1 MKKAFIIGCFLA
13 LYFNANGQNFSNLW
27 EAHFSYNKIVGVRAG
42 DNKIYAAS
50 ENVLFV
56 YDTQTNETLNITT
69 VDGLSGE
76 FISAIEYSEEFQLL
90 MIGYVNGLI
99 EIYSENDGFILPV
112 VDILDRETIS
122 PGLKTINHF
131 NEHEGLMY
139 IATGFGIVVYD
150 LERLEFGDTYFIG
163 LGASQ
168 VLVEQTAIF
177 NGFIYAACRDNAAI
191 KFADLSNPNLID
203 FAQWQTIASG
213 NFVTMNVVN
222 NRLYTTR
229 ANNVFNEIVNNTLQV
244 RFNFPSALSD
254 AKVTNQLLAVTLSD
268 QVILLDEN
276 ASEVSN
282 FGVNPDF
289 QTTYNS
295 AVLSGEFLYV
305 GTESL
310 GLLKVQL
317 SDLSNI
323 EAILP
328 NGPLRNDPF
337 KINAFGGQVWVTY
350 GDHTATYNSFPL
362 RSRGLSYRFEDNWNS
377 IPFDS
382 LLNARNFTFIENNP
396 FNPQQTFVS
405 SFQDGLLE
413 LNNFQ
418 PTVLYNQTNS
428 GLESLF
434 IPNSPNI
441 VSIRVNGLS
450 FDRTGKLWSIT
461 SLIERPLKSYDPA
474 TGAWQSFSFAQLIN
488 NPITGENGFGDLV
501 IDNNGTKWI
510 ASRRNGVIAY
520 NENIGGTPIL
530 KIDSESQNMPTTS
543 VEALA
548 IDNRNQLWIGT
559 VNGIRIL
566 FNTANVFNTPNPV
579 VSSIIIDEAGVPRE
593 LLLDELIN
601 DIKVDGSNNKWVATL
616 SSGVF
621 YFSQDGQQTIYHFTK
636 DNSPLPSNEVK
647 HLAIDQVNG
656 KVYFATSRGVVAFTS
671 GSSTPEETLG
681 EVFVYPNPVR
691 PEYDILGDNNL
702 NDINRG
708 VKIKGLTENVNIK
721 ITDVEGNLVAEAQ
734 SRRNLRNSRNGFNM
748 AIDGGIA
755 IWNGRNLA
763 NNIVASGVYLILITD
778 LESFETKVLKLLI
791 IRGK

>member
-1 MKKAFIIGCFLA
+1 MKKAVIFGCFLA
-13 LYFNANGQNFSNLW
+13 LYVNAIGQNFSNLW

-50 ENVLFV
+50 ENVVFV

-76 FISAIEYSEEFQLL
+76 FISAIEYSEAFQLL
-90 MIGYVNGLI
+90 IIGYTNGLI
-99 EIYSENDGFILPV
+99 EIYSENDGSILPV
-112 VDILDRETIS
+112 VDILERETIS

-131 NEHEGLMY
+131 NEHDGLMY

-168 VLVEQTAIF
+168 VLVEQTAVF

-191 KFADLSNPNLID
+191 KYADLSNPNLID
-203 FAQWQTIASG
+203 FAQWQTISSG

-229 ANNVFNEIVNNTLQV
+229 SNNAFNEILNNTLQV

-254 AKVTNQLLAVTLSD
+254 TKVTNQILAVTLGNR
-268 QVILLDEN
+268 ILLLDEN
-276 ASEVSN
+276 AIEVSN
-282 FGVNPDF
+282 FGVNTDF

-295 AVLSGEFLYV
+295 AVVFNEFLYV

-337 KINAFGGQVWVTY
+337 KINAFSGQVWVTY
-350 GDHTATYNSFPL
+350 GDYTAFYNSFPL
-362 RSRGLSYRFEDNWNS
+362 RSRGMSYRLDDNWTS
-377 IPFDS
+377 IPFS
-382 LLNARNFTFIENNP
+382 ELLEARNLSYIAQNP
-396 FNPQQTFVS
+396 LNPQQVFVS
-405 SFQDGLLE
+405 SFKDGILE
-413 LNNFQ
+413 FNNFE
-418 PTVLYNQTNS
+418 PTFLFNQTNS
-428 GLESLF
+428 GLESLILPNNPSF
-434 IPNSPNI
+434 IG
-441 VSIRVNGLS
+441 IRVAGLT

-461 SLIERPLKSYDPA
+461 SRIERPLKSYDPS
-474 TGAWQSFSFAQLIN
+474 TGTWQSFSFSQIID
-488 NPITGENGFGDLV
+488 NPLSGEDGFGDLV
-501 IDNNGTKWI
+501 VDNNGTKWVG
-510 ASRRNGVIAY
+510 SKRNGLIAY
-520 NENIGGTPIL
+520 NETVSGGPIL
-530 KIDSESQNMPTTS
+530 KIDSQSQNMPSTS
-543 VEALA
+543 VEAIAL
-548 IDNRNQLWIGT
+548 DNRNQLWIGT
-559 VNGIRIL
+559 VNGLRVL
-566 FNTANVFNTPNPV
+566 FNTGNIFTDSSPSVN
-579 VSSIIIDEAGVPRE
+579 SIIIEERGIPRE
-593 LLLDELIN
+593 LLLDELIT
-601 DIKVDGSNNKWVATL
+601 DIKVDGSNNKWVGTL

-621 YFSQDGQQTIYHFTK
+621 YFSQDGQQTIFHFTR
-636 DNSPLPSNEVK
+636 DNSPLPSNQVNDI
-647 HLAIDQVNG
+647 AIDDVNG

-671 GSSTPEETLG
+671 GSSSPEETLG
-681 EVFVYPNPVR
+681 EAFVYPNPVR

-734 SRRNLRNSRNGFNM
+734 SRRNLRNSAAGFNM

-763 NNIVASGVYLILITD
+763 NNIVTSGVYLILITD
-778 LESFETKVLKLLI
+778 LDSFETKVLKLLI

>member
-1 MKKAFIIGCFLA
+1 MKKTLILGCSLVIY
-13 LYFNANGQNFSNLW
+13 LNVVGQNFSNLW

-42 DNKIYAAS
+42 NNKIYAAS

-69 VDGLSGE
+69 VEGLSGE
-76 FISAIEYSEEFQLL
+76 LISAIEYSEAFQLL
-90 MIGYVNGLI
+90 IIGYTNGLI
-99 EIYSENDGFILPV
+99 EIYSENDGSILPV
-112 VDILDRETIS
+112 VDILERETIS

-168 VLVEQTAIF
+168 VLVEQTAVF

-191 KFADLSNPNLID
+191 KYADLSNPNLID

-213 NFVTMNVVN
+213 NFVAMNVVN

-254 AKVTNQLLAVTLSD
+254 AKVTDQLLAVTLSGR
-268 QVILLDEN
+268 VILLDEN

-282 FGVNPDF
+282 FGVNTDF

-295 AVLSGEFLYV
+295 AVVFNDFLYV
-305 GTESL
+305 GTETL

-317 SDLSNI
+317 SDLTNI

-337 KINAFGGQVWVTY
+337 KINAFSGQVWVTY
-350 GDHTATYNSFPL
+350 GDYTAFYNSFPL
-362 RSRGLSYRFEDNWNS
+362 RSRGMSYRIDDSWTS
-377 IPFDS
+377 IPFS
-382 LLNARNFTFIENNP
+382 ELLEARNLSYIAQNP
-396 FNPQQTFVS
+396 LNPQQVFVS
-405 SFQDGLLE
+405 SFKDGILE
-413 LNNFQ
+413 FNNFE
-418 PTVLYNQTNS
+418 PTFLFNQTNS
-428 GLESLF
+428 GLESLILPNNTNF
-434 IPNSPNI
+434 I
-441 VSIRVNGLS
+441 VIRVSGLT

-461 SLIERPLKSYDPA
+461 SRIERPLKSYDPS
-474 TGAWQSFSFAQLIN
+474 TGTWQSFSFSQLID
-488 NPITGENGFGDLV
+488 NPFSGEDGFGDLV
-501 IDNNGTKWI
+501 LDNNGTKWVG
-510 ASRRNGVIAY
+510 SKRNGLIAY
-520 NENIGGTPIL
+520 NETVSGGPIL
-530 KIDSESQNMPTTS
+530 KIDSQSQNMPSPS
-543 VEALA
+543 VEAIAL
-548 IDNRNQLWIGT
+548 DNRNQLWIGT
-559 VNGIRIL
+559 VNGLRVL
-566 FNTANVFNTPNPV
+566 FNTGNIFNDSSPSVN
-579 VSSIIIDEAGVPRE
+579 SIIIEERGVPRE
-593 LLLDELIN
+593 LLLDELIT
-601 DIKVDGSNNKWVATL
+601 DIKVDGSNNKWVGTL

-621 YFSQDGQQTIYHFTK
+621 YFSQDGQQTIFHFTR
-636 DNSPLPSNEVK
+636 DNSPLPSNQVNDI
-647 HLAIDQVNG
+647 AIDDVNG

-671 GSSTPEETLG
+671 GSSSPEETLG
-681 EVFVYPNPVR
+681 EAFVYPNPVR

-708 VKIKGLTENVNIK
+708 IKIKGLTENVNIK

-734 SRRNLRNSRNGFNM
+734 SRRNLRNSAARFNL
-748 AIDGGIA
+748 AIDGGID

-778 LESFETKVLKLLI
+778 LDSFETKVLKLLI

>member
-1 MKKAFIIGCFLA
+1 MKKTLIFGCFLA
-13 LYFNANGQNFSNLW
+13 LCFNALGQNFSNLW

-56 YDTQTNETLNITT
+56 YDIQSNETINITT

-76 FISAIEYSEEFQLL
+76 FISAIEYSEEFGLL
-90 MIGYVNGLI
+90 MIGYSNGLI
-99 EIYSENDGFILPV
+99 EIYSEADGAILPV
-112 VDILDRETIS
+112 VDILERETIS
-122 PGLKTINHF
+122 PGLKAINHF

-168 VLVEQTAIF
+168 VTVEQTAVF

-203 FAQWQTIASG
+203 FTQWQTISSG
-213 NFVTMNVVN
+213 NFITMDVVN

-229 ANNVFNEIVNNTLQV
+229 SNNAFNEIANNTLQL
-244 RFNFPSALSD
+244 RLNFVSAPIDS
-254 AKVTNQLLAVTLSD
+254 KVTDEVLAMTTNNR
-268 QVILLDEN
+268 ILLINEN
-276 ASEVSN
+276 GAETSN

-295 AVLSGEFLYV
+295 AVVFNEFLYV
-305 GTESL
+305 GTETL

-337 KINAFGGQVWVTY
+337 KINAFSGQVWVTY
-350 GDHTATYNSFPL
+350 GDHTATYNPAPL
-362 RSRGLSYRFEDNWNS
+362 RSRGLSYQVNETWNS

-382 LLNARNFTFIENNP
+382 IQNARNLTFIEGNP
-396 FNPQQTFVS
+396 FNTRQVFIS

-413 LNNFQ
+413 LNNFE
-418 PTVLYNQTNS
+418 TSVLYNQSNS
-428 GLESLF
+428 GLESLILPSAPDF
-434 IPNSPNI
+434 
-441 VSIRVNGLS
+441 VSIRVNGLT

-461 SLIERPLKSYDPA
+461 SLVERPLKSYDPA
-474 TGAWQSFSFAQLIN
+474 TGNWQSFSFAQLID

-520 NENIGGTPIL
+520 NENISGIPIL

-559 VNGIRIL
+559 VNGIRVL

-579 VSSIIIDEAGVPRE
+579 VNSIIIDERGVPRE

-621 YFSQDGQQTIYHFTK
+621 YFSQDGQQTIYHFTRN
-636 DNSPLPSNEVK
+636 NSPLPSNEVR
-647 HLAIDQVNG
+647 HIAIDEANG

-671 GSSTPEETLG
+671 GSSAPEETLG
-681 EVFVYPNPVR
+681 EAFVYPNPVR

-734 SRRNLRNSRNGFNM
+734 SRRNLRNSRVGFNM

-778 LESFETKVLKLLI
+778 LDSFETKVLKLLI

>member
-1 MKKAFIIGCFLA
+1 MKKAVIFGCFLA
-13 LYFNANGQNFSNLW
+13 LYVNAIGQNFSNLW

-50 ENVLFV
+50 ENVVFV

-76 FISAIEYSEEFQLL
+76 FISAIEYSEAFQLL
-90 MIGYVNGLI
+90 IIGYTNGLI
-99 EIYSENDGFILPV
+99 EIYSENDGSILPV
-112 VDILDRETIS
+112 VDILERETIS

-131 NEHEGLMY
+131 NEHDGLMY

-168 VLVEQTAIF
+168 VLVEQTAVF

-191 KFADLSNPNLID
+191 KYADLSNPNLID
-203 FAQWQTIASG
+203 FAQWQTISSG

-229 ANNVFNEIVNNTLQV
+229 SNNAFNEIVNNTLQV

-254 AKVTNQLLAVTLSD
+254 TKVTNQILAVTLGNR
-268 QVILLDEN
+268 ILLLDEN
-276 ASEVSN
+276 AIEVSN
-282 FGVNPDF
+282 FGVNTDF

-295 AVLSGEFLYV
+295 AVVFNEFLYV

-337 KINAFGGQVWVTY
+337 KINAFSGQVWVTY
-350 GDHTATYNSFPL
+350 GDYTAFYNSFPL
-362 RSRGLSYRFEDNWNS
+362 RSRGMSYRLDDNWTS
-377 IPFDS
+377 IPFS
-382 LLNARNFTFIENNP
+382 ELLEARNLSYIAQNP
-396 FNPQQTFVS
+396 LNPQQVFVS
-405 SFQDGLLE
+405 SFKDGILE
-413 LNNFQ
+413 FNNFE
-418 PTVLYNQTNS
+418 PTFLFNQTNS
-428 GLESLF
+428 GLESLILPNNPSF
-434 IPNSPNI
+434 IG
-441 VSIRVNGLS
+441 IRVAGLT

-461 SLIERPLKSYDPA
+461 SRIERPLKSYDPS
-474 TGAWQSFSFAQLIN
+474 TGTWQSFSFSQIID
-488 NPITGENGFGDLV
+488 NPLSGEDGFGDLV
-501 IDNNGTKWI
+501 VDNNGTKWVG
-510 ASRRNGVIAY
+510 SKRNGLIAY
-520 NENIGGTPIL
+520 NETVSGGPIL
-530 KIDSESQNMPTTS
+530 KIDSQSQNMPSTS
-543 VEALA
+543 VEAIAL
-548 IDNRNQLWIGT
+548 DNRNQLWIGT
-559 VNGIRIL
+559 VNGLRVL
-566 FNTANVFNTPNPV
+566 FNTGNIFTDSSPSVN
-579 VSSIIIDEAGVPRE
+579 SIIIEERGVPRE
-593 LLLDELIN
+593 LLLDELIT
-601 DIKVDGSNNKWVATL
+601 DIKVDGSNNKWVGTL

-621 YFSQDGQQTIYHFTK
+621 YFSQDGQQTIFHFTR
-636 DNSPLPSNEVK
+636 DNSPLPSNQVNDI
-647 HLAIDQVNG
+647 AIDDVNG

-671 GSSTPEETLG
+671 GSSSPEETLG
-681 EVFVYPNPVR
+681 EAFVYPNPVR

-734 SRRNLRNSRNGFNM
+734 SRRNLRNSAAGFNM

-763 NNIVASGVYLILITD
+763 NNIVTSGVYLILITD
-778 LESFETKVLKLLI
+778 LDSFETKVLKLLI

>member
-1 MKKAFIIGCFLA
+1 MKKAFFIGCFMVLCFSA
-13 LYFNANGQNFSNLW
+13 FGQNFSNLW

-50 ENVLFV
+50 ENVVFV

-76 FISAIEYSEEFQLL
+76 FISAIEYSEAFQLL
-90 MIGYVNGLI
+90 IIGYTNGLI
-99 EIYSENDGFILPV
+99 EIYSENDGSILPV
-112 VDILDRETIS
+112 VDILERETIS

-168 VLVEQTAIF
+168 VLVEQTAVF

-191 KFADLSNPNLID
+191 KYANLSNPNLID
-203 FAQWQTIASG
+203 FAQWQTISSG
-213 NFVTMNVVN
+213 SFVTMNVVN

-229 ANNVFNEIVNNTLQV
+229 SNNAFNEIVNNTLQV

-254 AKVTNQLLAVTLSD
+254 TKVTDQLLAVTLGNR
-268 QVILLDEN
+268 ILLLDEN
-276 ASEVSN
+276 ALEVSN

-295 AVLSGEFLYV
+295 AVVFNEFLYV
-305 GTESL
+305 GTETL

-317 SDLSNI
+317 SDLNNI

-337 KINAFGGQVWVTY
+337 KIEAFSGQVWITY
-350 GDHTATYNSFPL
+350 GDHTAFYNPSPV
-362 RSRGLSYRFEDNWNS
+362 RSRGLSFRVKETWNS

-382 LLNARNFTFIENNP
+382 LQNARNLTFIAGNP
-396 FNPQQTFVS
+396 FNSQQVFIS

-413 LNNFQ
+413 LNNFD
-418 PTVLYNQTNS
+418 PTILYNQTNS
-428 GLESLF
+428 GLESLVL
-434 IPNSPNI
+434 PNAPNF
-441 VSIRVNGLS
+441 VSIRVNGLT

-461 SLIERPLKSYDPA
+461 SLVERPLKSYDPA
-474 TGAWQSFSFAQLIN
+474 TGNWQSFSFSQLID
-488 NPITGENGFGDLV
+488 NPLSGENGFGDLV
-501 IDNNGTKWI
+501 VDNNGTKWI
-510 ASRRNGVIAY
+510 GSRRNGVIAY
-520 NENIGGTPIL
+520 NETISGTPIL
-530 KIDSESQNMPTTS
+530 KIDSETQNMPATG

-559 VNGIRIL
+559 VNGLRVL
-566 FNTANVFNTPNPV
+566 FNTANVFNTPNPSV
-579 VSSIIIDEAGVPRE
+579 NSIIIDERGVPRE

-621 YFSQDGQQTIYHFTK
+621 YFSQDGQQTIYHFTRN
-636 DNSPLPSNEVK
+636 NSPLPSNEVN
-647 HLAIDQVNG
+647 HIAIDDVNG

-671 GSSTPEETLG
+671 GSSSPEETLG
-681 EVFVYPNPVR
+681 EAFVYPNPVR

-734 SRRNLRNSRNGFNM
+734 SRRNLRNSAAGFNM

-778 LESFETKVLKLLI
+778 LDSFETKVLKLLI

>member
-1 MKKAFIIGCFLA
+1 MKKAVIFGCFLA
-13 LYFNANGQNFSNLW
+13 LYVNAIGQNFSNLW

-50 ENVLFV
+50 ENVVFV

-76 FISAIEYSEEFQLL
+76 FISAIEYSEAFQLL
-90 MIGYVNGLI
+90 IIGYTNGLI
-99 EIYSENDGFILPV
+99 EIYSENDGSILPV
-112 VDILDRETIS
+112 VDILERETIS

-131 NEHEGLMY
+131 NEHDGLMY

-168 VLVEQTAIF
+168 VLVEQTAVF

-191 KFADLSNPNLID
+191 KYADLSNPNLID
-203 FAQWQTIASG
+203 FAQWQTISSG

-229 ANNVFNEIVNNTLQV
+229 SNNAFNEIVNNTLQV

-254 AKVTNQLLAVTLSD
+254 TKVTNQILAVTLGNR
-268 QVILLDEN
+268 ILLLDEN
-276 ASEVSN
+276 AIEVSN
-282 FGVNPDF
+282 FGVNTDF

-295 AVLSGEFLYV
+295 AVVFNEFLYV

-337 KINAFGGQVWVTY
+337 KINAFSGQVWVTY
-350 GDHTATYNSFPL
+350 GDYTAFYNSFPL
-362 RSRGLSYRFEDNWNS
+362 RSRGMSYRLDDNWTS
-377 IPFDS
+377 IPFS
-382 LLNARNFTFIENNP
+382 ELLEARNLSYIAQNP
-396 FNPQQTFVS
+396 LNPQQVFVS
-405 SFQDGLLE
+405 SFKDGILE
-413 LNNFQ
+413 FNNFE
-418 PTVLYNQTNS
+418 PTFLFNQTNS
-428 GLESLF
+428 GLESLILPNNPSF
-434 IPNSPNI
+434 IG
-441 VSIRVNGLS
+441 IRVAGLT

-461 SLIERPLKSYDPA
+461 SRIERPLKSYDPS
-474 TGAWQSFSFAQLIN
+474 TGTWQSFSFSQIID
-488 NPITGENGFGDLV
+488 NPLSGEDGFGDLV
-501 IDNNGTKWI
+501 VDNNGTKWVG
-510 ASRRNGVIAY
+510 SKRNGLIAY
-520 NENIGGTPIL
+520 NETVSGGPIL
-530 KIDSESQNMPTTS
+530 KIDSQSQNMPSTS
-543 VEALA
+543 VEAIAL
-548 IDNRNQLWIGT
+548 DNRNQLWIGT
-559 VNGIRIL
+559 VNGLRVL
-566 FNTANVFNTPNPV
+566 FNTGNIFTDSSPSVN
-579 VSSIIIDEAGVPRE
+579 SIIIEERGIPRE
-593 LLLDELIN
+593 LLLDELIT
-601 DIKVDGSNNKWVATL
+601 DIKVDGSNNKWVGTL

-621 YFSQDGQQTIYHFTK
+621 YFSQDGQQTIFHFTR
-636 DNSPLPSNEVK
+636 DNSPLPSNQVNDI
-647 HLAIDQVNG
+647 AIDDVNG

-671 GSSTPEETLG
+671 GSSSPEETLG
-681 EVFVYPNPVR
+681 EAFVYPNPVR

-734 SRRNLRNSRNGFNM
+734 SRRNLRNSAAGFNM

-763 NNIVASGVYLILITD
+763 NNIVTSGVYLILITD
-778 LESFETKVLKLLI
+778 LDSFETKVLKLLI

>member
-1 MKKAFIIGCFLA
+1 MKKAFFLGCFVA
-13 LYFNANGQNFSNLW
+13 LCFSAFGQNFSNLW

-42 DNKIYAAS
+42 DSKIYAAS

-56 YDTQTNETLNITT
+56 YDTQTNETFNITT

-76 FISAIEYSEEFQLL
+76 FISAIEYSEEFRLL
-90 MIGYVNGLI
+90 IIGYTNGLI
-99 EIYSENDGFILPV
+99 EIYSEANGTILPV
-112 VDILDRETIS
+112 VDILERETIS

-139 IATGFGIVVYD
+139 IATGFGIVVYN
-150 LERLEFGDTYFIG
+150 LESLEFGDTYFIG

-168 VLVEQTAIF
+168 VAVEQTAVL

-203 FAQWQTIASG
+203 FAQWQTISSG
-213 NFVTMNVVN
+213 NFITMDVVN

-229 ANNVFNEIVNNTLQV
+229 SNNTFNEIVNNTLQL
-244 RFNFPSALSD
+244 RFSFPSVPRDTKAAGEILV
-254 AKVTNQLLAVTLSD
+254 VTINNT
-268 QVILLDEN
+268 ILLLDGN
-276 ASEVSN
+276 GVVTSS

-295 AVLSGEFLYV
+295 AVVFSEFLYI
-305 GTESL
+305 GTENL
-310 GLLKVQL
+310 GLLKIQL
-317 SDLSNI
+317 SDFNNI
-323 EAILP
+323 QAILP

-337 KINAFGGQVWVTY
+337 KINAFSGQVWVTY
-350 GDHTATYNSFPL
+350 GDHTAFYNPFPL
-362 RSRGLSYRFEDNWNS
+362 RSRGLNYRIDDTWNS
-377 IPFDS
+377 IPFEG
-382 LLNARNFTFIENNP
+382 LQNARNLTYIAANP
-396 FNPQQTFVS
+396 FNNRQVFIS
-405 SFQDGLLE
+405 AFQDGLLE
-413 LNNFQ
+413 LNNFES
-418 PTVLYNQTNS
+418 TVLFNQTNS
-428 GLESLF
+428 GLESL
-434 IPNSPNI
+434 IDPNAPNF

-461 SLIERPLKSYDPA
+461 SLVERPLKSYDPA
-474 TGAWQSFSFAQLIN
+474 TGNWQSYSFAQLIE

-501 IDNNGTKWI
+501 VDNNGTKWI
-510 ASRRNGVIAY
+510 GSKRNGLIAY
-520 NENIGGTPIL
+520 NENVSGTPIL
-530 KIDSESQNMPTTS
+530 KIDSQSQNMPNIS
-543 VEALA
+543 VEAIAL
-548 IDNRNQLWIGT
+548 DNRNQLWIGT
-559 VNGIRIL
+559 VNGLRVL
-566 FNTANVFNTPNPV
+566 FNTANIFNTPNPSV
-579 VSSIIIDEAGVPRE
+579 NSIIIDERGVPRE
-593 LLLDELIN
+593 LLLDELIT
-601 DIKVDGSNNKWVATL
+601 DIKVDGSNNKWVGTL

-621 YFSQDGQQTIYHFTK
+621 YFSQDGQQTIFHFTR
-636 DNSPLPSNEVK
+636 DNSPLPSNQINDIAV
-647 HLAIDQVNG
+647 DDVNG
-656 KVYFATSRGVVAFTS
+656 VVYFATSRGLVAFTS
-671 GSSTPEETLG
+671 GSSAPEETLG
-681 EVFVYPNPVR
+681 EAFVYPNPVR

-734 SRRNLRNSRNGFNM
+734 SRRNLRNSRAGFNM

-778 LESFETKVLKLLI
+778 LDSFETKVLKLLI

>member
-1 MKKAFIIGCFLA
+1 MKKALILGCFLVIY
-13 LYFNANGQNFSNLW
+13 LNVVGQNFSNLW

-42 DNKIYAAS
+42 NNKIYAAS
-50 ENVLFV
+50 ENVIFV
-56 YDTQTNETLNITT
+56 YDTQTNETFNITT

-76 FISAIEYSEEFQLL
+76 LISAIEYSEAFQIL
-90 MIGYVNGLI
+90 MIGYNNGLI
-99 EIYSENDGFILPV
+99 EIYSENDGSILPV
-112 VDILDRETIS
+112 VDILERETIS

-131 NEHEGLMY
+131 NEHEGLIY

-168 VLVEQTAIF
+168 VLVEQTAVF

-191 KFADLSNPNLID
+191 KYADLSNPNLID
-203 FAQWQTIASG
+203 FAQWQTISSG
-213 NFVTMNVVN
+213 NFVTMNIVN

-229 ANNVFNEIVNNTLQV
+229 SNNVFNEIVNNTLQV

-254 AKVTNQLLAVTLSD
+254 TKVTNQLLAVTLGNG
-268 QVILLDEN
+268 ILLLDEN
-276 ASEVSN
+276 ALEVSN
-282 FGVNPDF
+282 FGVNTNF

-295 AVLSGEFLYV
+295 AVVFNEFLYV
-305 GTESL
+305 GTETL

-337 KINAFGGQVWVTY
+337 KINAFSGQVWVTY
-350 GDHTATYNSFPL
+350 GDYTAFYNSFPL
-362 RSRGLSYRFEDNWNS
+362 RSRGMSYRFDDSWTS
-377 IPFDS
+377 IPFS
-382 LLNARNFTFIENNP
+382 ELLEARNLSYIAQNP
-396 FNPQQTFVS
+396 LNPQQVFVS
-405 SFQDGLLE
+405 SFKDGMLE
-413 LNNFQ
+413 FNNFE
-418 PTVLYNQTNS
+418 PTFLFNQTNS
-428 GLESLF
+428 GLESLILPNNPSF
-434 IPNSPNI
+434 IG
-441 VSIRVNGLS
+441 IRVAGLA

-461 SLIERPLKSYDPA
+461 SRIERPLKSYEPS
-474 TGAWQSFSFAQLIN
+474 TGTWQSFSFSQIID
-488 NPITGENGFGDLV
+488 NPLSGEDGFGDLV
-501 IDNNGTKWI
+501 VDNNGTKWVG
-510 ASRRNGVIAY
+510 SKRNGLIAY
-520 NENIGGTPIL
+520 NETVSGGPIL
-530 KIDSESQNMPTTS
+530 KIDSQSQNMPSTS
-543 VEALA
+543 VEAIAL
-548 IDNRNQLWIGT
+548 DNRNQLWIGT
-559 VNGIRIL
+559 VNGLRVL
-566 FNTANVFNTPNPV
+566 FNTGNIFTDSSPSVN
-579 VSSIIIDEAGVPRE
+579 SIIIEERGVPRE
-593 LLLDELIN
+593 LLLDELIT
-601 DIKVDGSNNKWVATL
+601 DIKVDGSNNKWVGTL

-621 YFSQDGQQTIYHFTK
+621 YFSQDGQQTIFHFTR
-636 DNSPLPSNEVK
+636 DNSPLPSNQVNDI
-647 HLAIDQVNG
+647 AIDDING
-656 KVYFATSRGVVAFTS
+656 KVFFATSRGLVAFTS
-671 GSSTPEETLG
+671 GSSSPQETLG
-681 EVFVYPNPVR
+681 DAFVYPNPVR

-734 SRRNLRNSRNGFNM
+734 SRRNLRNSAARFNM

-778 LESFETKVLKLLI
+778 LDSFETKVLKLLI

>member
-1 MKKAFIIGCFLA
+1 MKKSFFIGCFMA
-13 LYFNANGQNFSNLW
+13 LCFSAFGQNFSNLW

-42 DNKIYAAS
+42 NNKIYAAS
-50 ENVLFV
+50 ENVVFV

-76 FISAIEYSEEFQLL
+76 LISAIEYSEEFRLL
-90 MIGYVNGLI
+90 MIGYTNGLI
-99 EIYSENDGFILPV
+99 EIYSENDGSILPV
-112 VDILDRETIS
+112 VDILERETIS
-122 PGLKTINHF
+122 PGLKAINHF

-168 VLVEQTAIF
+168 VLVEQTVVF

-222 NRLYTTR
+222 NRLYTTGS
-229 ANNVFNEIVNNTLQV
+229 NNAFNEIVNNTLQL
-244 RFNFPSALSD
+244 RFNFAAAPIDS
-254 AKVTNQLLAVTLSD
+254 KVTNEILTVTTNNRI
-268 QVILLDEN
+268 ILINEN
-276 ASEVSN
+276 GVEISN
-282 FGVNPDF
+282 LGINPDF

-295 AVLSGEFLYV
+295 AVVLNEFLYI
-305 GTESL
+305 GTEDL
-310 GLLKVQL
+310 GLLKVQRANFK
-317 SDLSNI
+317 NI

-337 KINAFGGQVWVTY
+337 KINAFSGQVWVTY
-350 GDHTATYNSFPL
+350 GDHTAFYNPFPL
-362 RSRGLSYRFEDNWNS
+362 RSRGLNYRIDDTWNS
-377 IPFDS
+377 IPFEG
-382 LLNARNFTFIENNP
+382 LQNARNLTYIAANP
-396 FNPQQTFVS
+396 FNNRQVFIS

-413 LNNFQ
+413 LNNFE
-418 PTVLYNQTNS
+418 PTILYNQTNS
-428 GLESLF
+428 GLESLVL
-434 IPNSPNI
+434 PNAPNFL
-441 VSIRVNGLS
+441 SIRVNGLS

-461 SLIERPLKSYDPA
+461 SLVERPLKSYDPA
-474 TGAWQSFSFAQLIN
+474 TGNWQSFSFSQLID
-488 NPITGENGFGDLV
+488 NPLSGENGFGDLV
-501 IDNNGTKWI
+501 VDNNGTKWI
-510 ASRRNGVIAY
+510 GSRRNGVIAY
-520 NENIGGTPIL
+520 NETISGTPIL
-530 KIDSESQNMPTTS
+530 KIDSETQNMPATG

-559 VNGIRIL
+559 VNGLRVL
-566 FNTANVFNTPNPV
+566 FNTANVFNTPNPSV
-579 VSSIIIDEAGVPRE
+579 NSIIIDERGVPRE
-593 LLLDELIN
+593 LLLDELIT
-601 DIKVDGSNNKWVATL
+601 DIKVDGSNNKWVGTL

-621 YFSQDGQQTIYHFTK
+621 YFSQDGQQTIFHFTR
-636 DNSPLPSNEVK
+636 DNSPLPSNQINDIAVDD
-647 HLAIDQVNG
+647 LNG
-656 KVYFATSRGVVAFTS
+656 VVYFATSRGLVAFTS
-671 GSSTPEETLG
+671 GSSAPEETLG
-681 EVFVYPNPVR
+681 EAFVYPNPVR

-763 NNIVASGVYLILITD
+763 SNIVASGVYLILITD
-778 LESFETKVLKLLI
+778 LNSLETKVLKLLI

>member
-1 MKKAFIIGCFLA
+1 MKKAFFVGCFMA
-13 LYFNANGQNFSNLW
+13 LCFSAFGQNFSNLW

-42 DNKIYAAS
+42 NNKIYAAS

-76 FISAIEYSEEFQLL
+76 FISAIEYSDEFQLL
-90 MIGYVNGLI
+90 LIGYTNGLI
-99 EIYSENDGFILPV
+99 EIYSENDGSILPV
-112 VDILDRETIS
+112 VDILERETIS

-131 NEHEGLMY
+131 NEHEGLIY

-168 VLVEQTAIF
+168 VLVEQTAVF

-191 KFADLSNPNLID
+191 KYADLSNPNLID

-229 ANNVFNEIVNNTLQV
+229 SNNVFNEIVNNTLQV
-244 RFNFPSALSD
+244 RFNLPSAVSD
-254 AKVTNQLLAVTLSD
+254 TKETNPLLTVTLAGRI
-268 QVILLDEN
+268 ILLDEN
-276 ASEVSN
+276 ALEVSN
-282 FGVNPDF
+282 FGVNPEF

-295 AVLSGEFLYV
+295 AVVFDEFLYV
-305 GTESL
+305 GTETL

-317 SDLSNI
+317 TDLSNI

-337 KINAFGGQVWVTY
+337 KINAFSGQVWVTY
-350 GDHTATYNSFPL
+350 GDYTAFYNSFPL
-362 RSRGLSYRFEDNWNS
+362 RSRGMSYRTENSWNS
-377 IPFDS
+377 IPFS
-382 LLNARNFTFIENNP
+382 ELLEARNLSYIAQNP
-396 FNPQQTFVS
+396 LSPQQVFVS
-405 SFQDGLLE
+405 SFKDGILE
-413 LNNFQ
+413 FNNFE
-418 PTVLYNQTNS
+418 PTFLFNQTNS
-428 GLESLF
+428 GLESLILPNNPSF
-434 IPNSPNI
+434 IG
-441 VSIRVNGLS
+441 IRVAGLV
-450 FDRTGKLWSIT
+450 FDRIGKLWSIT
-461 SLIERPLKSYDPA
+461 SRIERPLKSYDPA
-474 TGAWQSFSFAQLIN
+474 TGNWQSYSFSQLID
-488 NPITGENGFGDLV
+488 NPLSGEDGFGDLV
-501 IDNNGTKWI
+501 VDNNGTKWVG
-510 ASRRNGVIAY
+510 SKRNGLIAY
-520 NENIGGTPIL
+520 NETVSGEPIL
-530 KIDSESQNMPTTS
+530 KIDSQSQNMPSPS
-543 VEALA
+543 VEAIAL
-548 IDNRNQLWIGT
+548 DNRNQLWIGT
-559 VNGIRIL
+559 VNGLRVLFNTGNI
-566 FNTANVFNTPNPV
+566 FNTANPV
-579 VSSIIIDEAGVPRE
+579 VNSIIIEERGIPRE
-593 LLLDELIN
+593 LLLDELIT
-601 DIKVDGSNNKWVATL
+601 DIKVDGSNNKWVGTL

-621 YFSQDGQQTIYHFTK
+621 YFSQDGQQTIFHFTR
-636 DNSPLPSNEVK
+636 DNSPLPSNQINDIAV
-647 HLAIDQVNG
+647 DDVNG
-656 KVYFATSRGVVAFTS
+656 VVYFATDRGLVAFTS
-671 GSSTPEETLG
+671 GSSAPEESL
-681 EVFVYPNPVR
+681 EEAFVYPNPVR

-734 SRRNLRNSRNGFNM
+734 SRRNLRNSAAGFNM

-778 LESFETKVLKLLI
+778 LDSFETKVLKLLI

>member
-1 MKKAFIIGCFLA
+1 MKKAVIFGCFLA
-13 LYFNANGQNFSNLW
+13 LYVNAIGQNFSNLW
-27 EAHFSYNKIVGVRAG
+27 EAHFSYNNIVGVRAG

-50 ENVLFV
+50 ENVVFV

-76 FISAIEYSEEFQLL
+76 FISAIEYSEAFQLL
-90 MIGYVNGLI
+90 IIGYTNGLI
-99 EIYSENDGFILPV
+99 EIYSENDGSILPV
-112 VDILDRETIS
+112 VDILERETIS

-131 NEHEGLMY
+131 NEYEGLMY

-168 VLVEQTAIF
+168 VLVEQTAVF

-191 KFADLSNPNLID
+191 KYADLSNPNLID
-203 FAQWQTIASG
+203 FAQWQTISSG

-229 ANNVFNEIVNNTLQV
+229 SNNAFNEIVNNTLQV

-254 AKVTNQLLAVTLSD
+254 TKVTDQLLAVTLGNR
-268 QVILLDEN
+268 ILLLDEN
-276 ASEVSN
+276 ALEVSN
-282 FGVNPDF
+282 FGVNTDF

-295 AVLSGEFLYV
+295 AVVFNDFLYV
-305 GTESL
+305 GTETL

-337 KINAFGGQVWVTY
+337 KIEAFSGQVWVTY
-350 GDHTATYNSFPL
+350 GDHTAFYNPSPV
-362 RSRGLSYRFEDNWNS
+362 RSRGLSFRVNDTWNS

-382 LLNARNFTFIENNP
+382 LQNARNLTFIAGNP
-396 FNPQQTFVS
+396 FNSQQVFIS

-413 LNNFQ
+413 LNNFE
-418 PTVLYNQTNS
+418 PTILYNQTNS
-428 GLESLF
+428 GLESLVL
-434 IPNSPNI
+434 PNAPNF
-441 VSIRVNGLS
+441 VSIRVNGLT

-461 SLIERPLKSYDPA
+461 SLVERPLKSYDPA
-474 TGAWQSFSFAQLIN
+474 TGSWQSYSFAQLIDD
-488 NPITGENGFGDLV
+488 PLSGENGFGDLV
-501 IDNNGTKWI
+501 VDNNGTKWI
-510 ASRRNGVIAY
+510 GSRRNGVIAY
-520 NENIGGTPIL
+520 NETISGTPIL
-530 KIDSESQNMPTTS
+530 KIDSETQNMPATG

-559 VNGIRIL
+559 VNGLRIL
-566 FNTANVFNTPNPV
+566 FNTANVFNTPNPSV
-579 VSSIIIDEAGVPRE
+579 NSIIIDEAGVPRE

-621 YFSQDGQQTIYHFTK
+621 YFSQDGQQTIYHFTR

-647 HLAIDQVNG
+647 HMAIDEVNG

-671 GSSTPEETLG
+671 GSSSPEETLG
-681 EVFVYPNPVR
+681 EAFVYPNPVR

-734 SRRNLRNSRNGFNM
+734 SRRNLRNSAARFNL

-778 LESFETKVLKLLI
+778 LDSFETKVLKLLI